1 MGFTFYGDLLG
12 ISSNYNLDENLAYDK
27 LNRFYN
33 ISFENLKGYCEAYPS
48 SKVFM
53 FSDSILFY
61 GDDTISALKKLHTL
75 YLSLVKS
82 NLLLR
87 GAIVKGKIDFEP
99 RFELKNFEKNLP
111 INGVLSKAVSLQNI
125 YKGSRL
131 IIDIELAKELLSDIP
146 DWLTQEGFY
155 STPNTEIL
163 NSDLLMRIS
172 TTPDNSA
179 YELLYFWQSHNQPF
193 NFDHRQKKIELEEI
207 SKMMN
212 PNISLHY
219 KETVELMKRCQSREK
234 YIAKHS

>member
-12 ISSNYNLDENLAYDK
+12 IASNYHLDEKLAYEK
-27 LNRFYN
+27 LDRFYT
-33 ISFENLKGYCEAYPS
+33 ISFENLGGYCNAYLD

-61 GDDTISALKKLHTL
+61 GEDTISALKKLHTL
-75 YLSLVKS
+75 YLSLLKS

-87 GAIVKGKIDFEP
+87 GAIVKGKLDFEP

-111 INGVLSKAVSLQNI
+111 INGTLAKAVSLQNI
-125 YKGSRL
+125 YKGARL
-131 IIDIELAKELLSDIP
+131 IIDIELAKELLYDIP

-155 STPNTEIL
+155 TNFKTEIL

-179 YELLYFWQSHNQPF
+179 YEFLYFWQSHNQQF
-193 NFDHRQKKIELEEI
+193 TFDHKQKKNELEEI

-212 PNISLHY
+212 PNISVHY
-219 KETVELMKRCQSREK
+219 KETVELIKRSQSREK
-234 YIAKHS
+234 FIQKNT